1 MKIEIYSRVG
11 MFGRRWYF
19 RLKAGNGEV
28 IAQSEAYNRK
38 ESAMSTAQLIA
49 QNTQLIEVI
58 ELK

>member
-1 MKIEIYSRVG
+1 MKIEVYSRVG

-38 ESAMSTAQLIA
+38 ESAMGTAQLIA
-49 QNTQLIEVI
+49 QHAKPIEVI
-58 ELK
+58 ELM